1 MPRNSALALYLA
13 KIEGVSGTDAVP
25 TAAANAIAIAA
36 PISPDYT
43 TAFAPQR
50 SHPAKGGTLNPDK
63 PLPPAGRVYSWAKDV
78 WLRGTGGIP
87 SAGSPIEADPLLR
100 SAGFDASYDPTPG
113 AELVNYQLT
122 AFAGIPTL
130 TEYYYEDGLRYVGT
144 GAAGDVSLAFDVG
157 GPCVLSHSSEGRIV
171 SVTDVALP
179 VGTFSAID
187 PPIAT
192 DMPLFTVDSYVA
204 GIARKFTLTLGNQRK
219 RNDGVKAVGGVSSF
233 WITQRAPRWSVVL
246 EEPLIAAKD
255 FRSRMEAGV
264 DITIDWQIGAI
275 QYNKIVFNTTRARIE
290 KVTPSNDGGT
300 ALITLE
306 GGLYGTGPLLLQV
319 K

>member
-13 KIEGVSGTDAVP
+13 KIESVSGTDAVP
-25 TAAANAIAIAA
+25 TNVANAIALAS

-43 TAFAPQR
+43 LAFAPQR
-50 SHPAKGGTLNPDK
+50 GHPAKGGTINPDK
-63 PLPPAGRVYSWAKDV
+63 PLAPAGKVYSWAKDV
-78 WLRGTGGIP
+78 WLRPRGAAV

-122 AFAGIPTL
+122 GFSGFPTL
-130 TEYYYEDGLRYVGT
+130 TEYYYEDGLRYIGT
-144 GAAGDVSLAFDVG
+144 GAAGDVSLTFDVG
-157 GPCVLSHSSEGRIV
+157 GPAILSHTSEGRLSSV
-171 SVTDVALP
+171 SDVALP
-179 VGTFSAID
+179 VGTFTPVE

-192 DMPLFTVDSYVA
+192 DMALFSVDSYAA
-204 GIARKFTLTLGNQRK
+204 GVARKFSLSLGNQRK
-219 RNDGVKAVGGVSSF
+219 RDDGVKAPGGVSSF
-233 WITQRAPRWSVVL
+233 SIRSRTPRWSVVL

-264 DITIDWQIGAI
+264 DIAIDWQLGAAL
-275 QYNKIVFNTTRARIE
+275 YNKIVFQSLTARIE
-290 KVTPSNDGGT
+290 KATPSNDGGT
-300 ALITLE
+300 ALLTLE
-306 GGLYGTGPLLLQV
+306 GGLYGTSPVLLQF